1 MKKIFLLAGAMAML
15 VVSSCKKNK
24 DSNGSDDNY
33 NGGVPAKLLKKV
45 TKTENGKTTVY
56 NLTYDGS
63 RLTSFSTADNLEST
77 AFTYDGSGNIVKLEN
92 RGNTYYSTYT
102 YTYNNGIPVSATIK
116 VLHKISGQPD
126 DITQDDVITYSVAN
140 NQVTKIKQTMKLDNT
155 EQTFNLTYNSNGNL
169 EKVTA
174 EGEEAYSVSFT
185 YGTKKPGYPGVT
197 IWVLELGYTMQFAS
211 INEVLT
217 AIYDFPGTQFDTT
230 ITTKYTYDG
239 NGYPLTSDDGETQ
252 LKYDYQ

>member
-15 VVSSCKKNK
+15 VLNSCKKDK
-24 DSNGSDDNY
+24 HSNGTDGNN
-33 NGGVPAKLLKKV
+33 NGGASSKQLKKV

-56 NLTYDGS
+56 NLTYDGNK
-63 RLTSFSTADNLEST
+63 LTSFSTADNLEST

-116 VLHKISGQPD
+116 VLHKIPGQPD
-126 DITQDDVITYSVAN
+126 DVTQDDVIAYTVVN

-155 EQTFNLTYNSNGNL
+155 EQTFNLTYTNGNL
-169 EKVTA
+169 DRVTA
-174 EGEEAYSVSFT
+174 EGEEVFSMAFT
-185 YGTKKPGYPGVT
+185 YGTKKPGFPT
-197 IWVLELGYTMQFAS
+197 ITKWVLDLGYTRQFHAK
-211 INEVLT
+211 NEVLT
-217 AIYDFPGTQFDTT
+217 AFYDFPGTQLDKT

-252 LKYDYQ
+252 LKYEYQ

>member
-15 VVSSCKKNK
+15 VVSSCKKDK
-24 DSNGSDDNY
+24 DSNDN
-33 NGGVPAKLLKKV
+33 NGGAPSKQLKKV

-63 RLTSFSTADNLEST
+63 KITSFSTADNLEST

-116 VLHKISGQPD
+116 VLHKMAGQPD
-126 DITQDDVITYSVAN
+126 DITQDDVIAYTVVN
-140 NQVTKIKQTMKLDNT
+140 NQVTKIKQTMKLYNE

-169 EKVTA
+169 DKVTA
-174 EGEEAYSVSFT
+174 EGDEAFSIAFT
-185 YGTKKPGYPGVT
+185 YGTKKPGYPT
-197 IWVLELGYTMQFAS
+197 ISKWVLDLGYTMQLYAK
-211 INEVLT
+211 NEVLT
-217 AIYDFPGTQFDTT
+217 AFYDFPGTQLDKT

-252 LKYDYQ
+252 LKYEYQ